1 MNWKYSG
8 QQHLAY
14 NTNKTKKDTVTCR
27 NKVVRYVQ
35 KYLSLEISVQILL
48 QNCEQFLNTFDP
60 FCELV
65 SIMAA
70 VEILDFKTQ
79 KKNQTYT
86 YIYEIH
92 LGQFF

>member
-14 NTNKTKKDTVTCR
+14 NTNKTKKDTFTCR
-27 NKVVRYVQ
+27 NEVVRYVQ

-60 FCELV
+60 FCELFYKIRLTPASV
-65 SIMAA
+65 HHGCGR
-70 VEILDFKTQ
+70 DFR
-79 KKNQTYT
+79 
-86 YIYEIH
+86 
-92 LGQFF
+92 F